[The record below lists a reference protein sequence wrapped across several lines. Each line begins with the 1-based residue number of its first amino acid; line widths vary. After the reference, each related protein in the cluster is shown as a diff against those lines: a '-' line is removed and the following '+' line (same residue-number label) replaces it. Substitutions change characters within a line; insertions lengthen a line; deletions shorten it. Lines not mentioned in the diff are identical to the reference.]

1 MEDGSEALTLVA
13 KNTALG
19 TQGTEEFNYEKW
31 PIAGMVV
38 CACRRITSPGVLS
51 QTEHH
56 SEVLSLGLSV
66 LDETW
71 LCSPG

>member
-1 MEDGSEALTLVA
+1 MSMSLMNRQMEDGSEALT
-13 KNTALG
+13 LG

-38 CACRRITSPGVLS
+38 CACRRITSPRVLS

-56 SEVLSLGLSV
+56 SEVLSLGLFV
-66 LDETW
+66 
-71 LCSPG
+71 